1 MRIKVLIIGKKSFIG
16 QNIYRRLRRKLHI
29 VCLSFENVEKKKI
42 LFLKDLNLLLIVL
55 LKLIILKKNI
65 KKTMILI
72 YF

>member
-1 MRIKVLIIGKKSFIG
+1 MRIKVLIIGKNSFIG
-16 QNIYRRLRRKLHI
+16 KNIYRRLRRKLHI